1 MGISETVGGLFGK
14 GGLDMDNVS
23 ALLDQFGGVD
33 GIMKKLQDSGLGDQV
48 SSWIGKGENAAVSPD
63 QIKSALGSD
72 DLEQLAAKTGL
83 DVDEL
88 SGRISEKLPTAIDK
102 LTPDGAVP
110 EGGFSLDSLTEMFGS

>member
-23 ALLDQFGGVD
+23 ALLDQFGGID

-63 QIKSALGSD
+63 QIKNALGSD

-102 LTPDGAVP
+102 MTPDGMVP
-110 EGGFSLDSLTEMFGS
+110 EGGFSLDSLTKMFGS

>member
-23 ALLDQFGGVD
+23 ALLDQFGGID

-63 QIKSALGSD
+63 QIKNALGSD
-72 DLEQLAAKTGL
+72 DLGQLAAKTGL

-102 LTPDGAVP
+102 MTPDGMVP
-110 EGGFSLDSLTEMFGS
+110 EGGFSLDSLTKMFGS